1 LLRNKAVVY
10 CAVDPF
16 LSSRGK
22 FLYGFDRFQ
31 VQLDQLQIPCV
42 WLSSRSRTQ
51 LDEPRRR
58 AGHTEPFIA
67 ENGCAAYLPEDYFH
81 LKPAKTVRLGRFT
94 CIPVAKQQPAARDA
108 LESLSEASSVSIV
121 PLRSLRPREL
131 AQNIGLPNQEAE
143 LVRQRDFEELFF
155 FAGATA
161 NDHLQFQ
168 SLAQQRKLSLREHGV
183 FWSIAVGAD
192 LRRCIREVGDLYDRS
207 VHAHLNRFAIATSSE
222 SVDIFQACD
231 RGVRLASSAKS
242 IAPGPESPGRFS
254 ELPITT
260 PNLWETMLTVIQSH

>member
-1 LLRNKAVVY
+1 MEPPPFLFVTSARCCLLFLVQWLSLLRSQSLLRNKAVVY

-121 PLRSLRPREL
+121 PLRSLRPRE
-131 AQNIGLPNQEAE
+131 
-143 LVRQRDFEELFF
+143 
-155 FAGATA
+155 
-161 NDHLQFQ
+161 
-168 SLAQQRKLSLREHGV
+168 
-183 FWSIAVGAD
+183 
-192 LRRCIREVGDLYDRS
+192 RS
-207 VHAHLNRFAIATSSE
+207 R
-222 SVDIFQACD
+222 
-231 RGVRLASSAKS
+231 
-242 IAPGPESPGRFS
+242 
-254 ELPITT
+254 
-260 PNLWETMLTVIQSH
+260 